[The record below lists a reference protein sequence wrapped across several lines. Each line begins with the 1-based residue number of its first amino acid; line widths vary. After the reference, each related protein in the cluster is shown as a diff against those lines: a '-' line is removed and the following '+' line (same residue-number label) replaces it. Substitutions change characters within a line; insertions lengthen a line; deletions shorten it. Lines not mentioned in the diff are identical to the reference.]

1 MGNQKMVTVWEIRLL
16 MWAELIC
23 SWAAEKWVEVE
34 ENGWLDGGCFEVSS
48 ATKRGSCNK
57 EDDTA

>member
-1 MGNQKMVTVWEIRLL
+1 MVTVWEIRLL